1 MFAHDE
7 IRIYSNWD
15 ETNLI
20 GIITKNKAYFG
31 EKIAYFSFFSLFGVA
46 HFLKHI
52 LNTKLPIL

>member
-31 EKIAYFSFFSLFGVA
+31 EKIAYINCFGFFGPGWP
-46 HFLKHI
+46 LKHI
-52 LNTKLPIL
+52 LNTKLLTL